1 MKFRFSFALILI
13 SLTACDA
20 IETPSTVDAAES
32 GFMLSAILES
42 RELDEVSGIQSS
54 AGGVF
59 FLHNDSGSPSV
70 YIAGPDGRNLG
81 KVRIRD
87 AKNRDWEDISRV
99 PGPDGPLLV
108 LGDIGD
114 NQARYKSVRL
124 YFVAEPRTT
133 RNEGYPEKVDLL
145 HKLKIRY
152 PDGPRDCE
160 AMAYDAGSKMILFL
174 TKRDH
179 PPRLYGLP
187 LDQAL
192 QNDAAE
198 LQYLGDVPS
207 FTPPTA
213 NDLLR
218 HKKPG
223 KWFSQPTGLDISSD
237 GRRAAVI
244 TYSSLYVF
252 ERAQGESWARAFLNT
267 PIEYTG
273 PPSLQNE
280 SVTFGFDEP
289 AVYVSS
295 EHLPAPI
302 YRLEIHL

>member
-1 MKFRFSFALILI
+1 MKFHYSFALLLI
-13 SLTACDA
+13 ILTACDA
-20 IETPSTVDAAES
+20 VEVPSTADAAET
-32 GFMLSAILES
+32 GFVLTATLES
-42 RELDEVSGIQSS
+42 KKLDEVSGIQTG

-59 FLHNDSGSPSV
+59 YLHNDGGSPLI
-70 YIAGPDGRNLG
+70 YIAGPDGRHLG
-81 KVRIRD
+81 NILIRE
-87 AKNRDWEDISRV
+87 AKNRDWEDITRV

-114 NQARYKSVRL
+114 NRARYKSIKL
-124 YFVAEPRTT
+124 YFVAEPQATQ
-133 RNEGYPEKVDLL
+133 NAGYPEKTDLL

-160 AMAYDAGSKMILFL
+160 AMAYDPGSDMILFL

-187 LDQAL
+187 LTEAL
-192 QNDAAE
+192 QSDETN

-207 FTPPTA
+207 FRAPTTD
-213 NDLLR
+213 DLLR
-218 HKKPG
+218 HKKRG

-237 GRRAAVI
+237 GRQAAVI
-244 TYSSLYVF
+244 TYRSLYLF
-252 ERAQGESWARAFLNT
+252 ERTEGESWARAFLGT

-280 SVTFGFDEP
+280 SVTFGFDEA

-302 YRLEIHL
+302 YRLEIP